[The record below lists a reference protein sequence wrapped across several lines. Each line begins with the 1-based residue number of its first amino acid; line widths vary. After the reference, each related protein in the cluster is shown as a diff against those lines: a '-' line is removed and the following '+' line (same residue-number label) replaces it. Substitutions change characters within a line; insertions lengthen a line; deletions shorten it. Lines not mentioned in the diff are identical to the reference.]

1 MNKSIILV
9 CFQDVRQMTKKYGPQ
24 VSAVYYG
31 KASEWERLAHNHM
44 KSLAAVVPP
53 QSPLSPLQSG
63 GRKSGQDKHQEGNV
77 DGYEKE
83 SSEGIDGEEKIIEGK
98 RMRTSISSTF
108 SSINNLLDT
117 TTIPS
122 TADKKQQ

>member
-1 MNKSIILV
+1 M
-9 CFQDVRQMTKKYGPQ
+9 RQITKKYGPQ

-44 KSLAAVVPP
+44 KSLAAVAPP
-53 QSPLSPLQSG
+53 QSPLSSLSPLQTG
-63 GRKSGQDKHQEGNV
+63 ARKQGQDGNQEGEV
-77 DGYEKE
+77 DGHEKE

-98 RMRTSISSTF
+98 RMRTSLSTTF

-117 TTIPS
+117 NSIPS
-122 TADKKQQ
+122 AANKKQQ